1 MKTSND
7 PQNLL
12 VIGSYSTFPLEDKT
26 DDSLWIFMNYRNLK
40 MIPHVVPS
48 T

>member
-12 VIGSYSTFPLEDKT
+12 VIGSYSTFPLGNKT
-26 DDSLWIFMNYRNLK
+26 DDSL
-40 MIPHVVPS
+40 
-48 T
+48 